1 MKKRILAAV
10 VAAAM
15 LLTAVLPCALAERED
30 KKEMVYV
37 LADATGEVNE
47 IIVSE
52 HLYNRDK
59 EAQLRDVS
67 RLTDI
72 ENVGEDMTFTTDG
85 DAILWN
91 ANGND
96 VRYEGVSTEPLP
108 VDVRI
113 TYTLDG
119 AEIAPED
126 LKGKSGHLVM
136 HIDYASKRT
145 ETVEVCGET
154 VEMPLPF
161 LMATVLLADEDVYSN
176 IEVTNGHIVDAGN
189 FTMVLCYGLPGVS
202 EALKL
207 EDIEDLDLDIPTS
220 AEIHADVTDFSTSG
234 TYTLA
239 TNSIFQEEDGELSLD
254 LDVDELSEDLNDAI
268 TQLLDGV
275 AELTDG
281 MGELKDGVDELV
293 DGVDELADGAG
304 ELNDGAG
311 ELSDGLDEIDSNS
324 DDLVDAAAQIL
335 QTVLDTANN
344 SLAESKSDFDKLDI
358 ELRTLTV
365 ENYDEEIERLE
376 RELLANVED
385 YIYEQ
390 ADRTLKSKVNA
401 AVYAEVVSQV
411 RQAAREKVEAQVIEV
426 VEAEVRKQVEAGAS
440 ELVTSKVLE
449 GARAKVREQVEAAVE
464 AQVQAAVEAAEVVV

>member
-136 HIDYASKRT
+136 HIDYSSKRT
-145 ETVEVCGET
+145 ETVEVCGEN

-220 AEIHADVTDFSTSG
+220 AEIRADVTDFSTSG

-311 ELSDGLDEIDSNS
+311 ELSAVFGNS

-335 QTVLDTANN
+335 QTVLDTAND
-344 SLAESKSDFDKLDI
+344 SLAESKADFDKLGI
-358 ELRTLTV
+358 ELHTLTV
-365 ENYDEEIERLE
+365 DNYGEEIERLE
-376 RELLANVED
+376 RELNSIIKNGFAVMYIIAQKLVWKSVED
-385 YIYEQ
+385 GYLVGSRGSVGSSFVATMSGITEINPLSPHYYC
-390 ADRTLKSKVNA
+390 SKCHYVDFDSDEVKA
-401 AVYAEVVSQV
+401 YAGT
-411 RQAAREKVEAQVIEV
+411 
-426 VEAEVRKQVEAGAS
+426 AGIDMPDKACPNCG
-440 ELVTSKVLE
+440 EPL
-449 GARAKVREQVEAAVE
+449 
-464 AQVQAAVEAAEVVV
+464 